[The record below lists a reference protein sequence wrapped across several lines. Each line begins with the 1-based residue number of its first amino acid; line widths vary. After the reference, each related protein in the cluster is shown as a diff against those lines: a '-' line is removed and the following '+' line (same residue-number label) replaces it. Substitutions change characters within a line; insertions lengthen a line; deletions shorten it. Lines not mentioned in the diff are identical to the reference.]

1 MSGPG
6 PAAEPAADHHHEPE
20 QRGHAPQLWREQLP
34 RPQLQLDAAAAQTQ
48 HREHLIVRQTSQWL
62 HHMIIVTSTI
72 IIIDWDCEDDARNI
86 VRLQWIWMLNS
97 ERNFSRMKC

>member
-20 QRGHAPQLWREQLP
+20 QRGHAPQLRREQLP

-48 HREHLIVRQTSQWL
+48 HREHLIVRQIRHDHSDFY
-62 HHMIIVTSTI
+62 HHHH
-72 IIIDWDCEDDARNI
+72 
-86 VRLQWIWMLNS
+86 RLGL
-97 ERNFSRMKC
+97 